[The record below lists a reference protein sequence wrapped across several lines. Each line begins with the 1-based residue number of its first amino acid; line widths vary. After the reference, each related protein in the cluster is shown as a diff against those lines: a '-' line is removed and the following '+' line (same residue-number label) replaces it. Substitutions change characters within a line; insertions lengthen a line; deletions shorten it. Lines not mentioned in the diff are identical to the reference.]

1 MSSTV
6 NIGTGTAIGR
16 TPYKC
21 MFWLLWVAEQLPSPS
36 EGRSISHTGL
46 KEHSGAVD
54 VLLIIHLRNRVKSKI
69 RRKMQ
74 IVYFRQGLW

>member
-1 MSSTV
+1 MLVFSVVSAGAPSMSSTV

-54 VLLIIHLRNRVKSKI
+54 VLLIIHVSVNVD
-69 RRKMQ
+69 
-74 IVYFRQGLW
+74 